1 MHFCIRQTGGLV
13 PRAQRR
19 GLSSAGLAR
28 GFALFWVLL
37 LSSPIVHAQAT
48 TTISTLPYQI
58 TAPGAYVLASD
69 LVLDT
74 NVSAISIQAG
84 NVTLDCEGHKI
95 SSSTRYPD
103 FAAISAVVGLSDV
116 TIKNCTVVNFD
127 RGITAGWRGY
137 RTRILD
143 NQILDSGTR
152 GITILGSDALVS
164 GNRVIGLRSKPGSF
178 SEGIFLR
185 EFDTGILSTN
195 VRVLDNVVADV
206 FGDSGARAIVVGQSS
221 APEIAGNTL
230 LDVRANP
237 AYLNYAI
244 YIYFP
249 EYAAGPYVENALIRQ
264 NVMMARTLPAG
275 YESDHAYAGMP
286 DAAAVCS
293 GNISV
298 GFPVMDYSSC
308 RLLERNVDIQ

>member
-37 LSSPIVHAQAT
+37 LSPIVHAQST

-58 TAPGAYVLASD
+58 TASGTYILASD

-84 NVTLDCEGHKI
+84 NVTLDCGGHKI

-237 AYLNYAI
+237 AYLNYAV

-249 EYAAGPYVENALIRQ
+249 EYTAGPYVENALIRQ

-275 YESDHAYAGMP
+275 YESDHAYAGKP
-286 DAAAVCS
+286 NAAAFCS

-308 RLLERNVDIQ
+308 QLLERNVDIQ